1 MILAMVLALTASV
14 APAQQV
20 RPSMGGPVRVPQDLI
35 TISRDTPF
43 DQALIMIQQA
53 SGLVIVDPVGRTNP
67 IGLDV
72 DRQPWRLALDPIAN
86 AHHMQV
92 SRGPGYY
99 ILVPRPESTASGSG
113 APAEATKRPEINAD
127 TREVNIATVFFEAD
141 RQTLRELGI
150 NWSTLKAGRVDVAAS
165 TRAADLI
172 SAPLLSVQATAHLA
186 RNLSVDAILKALES
200 QSVGEVI
207 ANPQVKV
214 ISGKRGRIQVGQDFT
229 VFTKDFAGN
238 AISDVISTGT
248 ILEVT
253 PTLVMEDSVEF
264 VHLTVDAERSTLLD
278 PVRQVINKTKA
289 STSALLYDGE
299 ETAIAGLYVN
309 EVTKIR
315 SGVPLLKDLPGWF
328 FGLRYLF
335 GFDRRGISKK
345 ELVVLLKVNIVP
357 SIRTRAAEKA
367 AMRRG
372 VDLIEEKTREF
383 QEILRK
389 REEQQTPEKK
399 GTGEKEQGPEKR

>member
-1 MILAMVLALTASV
+1 MRLRGTVLAMVLALTASV

-20 RPSMGGPVRVPQDLI
+20 RPSAGGPVRVPQDLI

-67 IGLDV
+67 IGMDV
-72 DRQPWRLALDPIAN
+72 DRQPWRLALDMIAN

-99 ILVPRPESTASGSG
+99 MLVAKPESSLASPG
-113 APAEATKRPEINAD
+113 APEAPKRPEINAD

-150 NWSTLKAGRVDVAAS
+150 NWSTLKAGRVDVDAS

-172 SAPLLSVQATAHLA
+172 STPLLSVQMTGHLA
-186 RNLSVDAILKALES
+186 RNLSVDAILRALES
-200 QSVGEVI
+200 NSVGEVI

-214 ISGKRGRIQVGQDFT
+214 IGGKRGRIQVGQDFT

-238 AISDVISTGT
+238 AITDVISTGT

-253 PTLVMEDSVEF
+253 PTLVLEDSVEF
-264 VHLTVDAERSTLLD
+264 VHLAVDAERSTLLD

-315 SGVPLLKDLPGWF
+315 SGVPLLKDLPAWF

-335 GFDRRGISKK
+335 GFDRQGINKK

-357 SIRTRAAEKA
+357 SIRTRATEKA

-372 VDLIEEKTREF
+372 MDLIEEKAREF

-389 REEQQTPEKK
+389 REEQK
-399 GTGEKEQGPEKR
+399 GTGEKGQGSEKR

>member
-1 MILAMVLALTASV
+1 V
-14 APAQQV
+14 
-20 RPSMGGPVRVPQDLI
+20 
-35 TISRDTPF
+35 
-43 DQALIMIQQA
+43 
-53 SGLVIVDPVGRTNP
+53 
-67 IGLDV
+67 DV
-72 DRQPWRLALDPIAN
+72 D
-86 AHHMQV
+86 
-92 SRGPGYY
+92 
-99 ILVPRPESTASGSG
+99 
-113 APAEATKRPEINAD
+113 
-127 TREVNIATVFFEAD
+127 
-141 RQTLRELGI
+141 
-150 NWSTLKAGRVDVAAS
+150 AS

-172 SAPLLSVQATAHLA
+172 SAPLLSVQATGRLAH
-186 RNLSVDAILKALES
+186 NLSVDAILKALES
-200 QSVGEVI
+200 NSVGEVI

-214 ISGKRGRIQVGQDFT
+214 IGGKRGRIQVGQDFT

-253 PTLVMEDSVEF
+253 PTLVVEDSVEF

-309 EVTKIR
+309 EVTMVR
-315 SGVPLLKDLPGWF
+315 SGVPLLKNLPGWF

-335 GFDRRGISKK
+335 GFDRREVNKK

-357 SIRTRAAEKA
+357 SIRTRATEKA

-372 VDLIEEKTREF
+372 DLIEEKAREF

-389 REEQQTPEKK
+389 REEQRQEKK
-399 GTGEKEQGPEKR
+399 GKSGQEQGSEKR